1 MKRLLLISL
10 LSGMLIGQ
18 VSCNADQIVTKSGA
32 DILCIA
38 MVAGFA
44 GFIAP
49 ALVAHY
55 YSKINLATTTWSAKE
70 AQDAQAESTAWW
82 WSAAAIITGSVLTM
96 YKTKNETVSLTAACS
111 ALGALLSIASFREI
125 KREELI

>member
-10 LSGMLIGQ
+10 LSSMFIGQ
-18 VSCNADQIVTKSGA
+18 ASCNVDQIVTKSGT
-32 DILCIA
+32 DICIA
-38 MVAGFA
+38 AVAGVASFL
-44 GFIAP
+44 AP

-55 YSKINLATTTWSAKE
+55 YSKITLATTTWTAKE
-70 AQDAQAESTAWW
+70 AQDAQAQSTTWW
-82 WSAAAIITGSVLTM
+82 WCAAAIITGSVLTM

-111 ALGALLSIASFREI
+111 ALGAVLSIALFREI